1 MTTRKTSTGHT
12 LTHRL
17 SQPLWL
23 HVGGQAETIDT
34 IPDAEIVAFARSL
47 GLAWSGEIVDES
59 TLLLE
64 IPEGAVSALRREAAE
79 AGDMEQVAICDAAI
93 EGDAEAAI
101 DCARVI
107 AEAAAQEVRS

>member
-1 MTTRKTSTGHT
+1 MTTRKTTTGHT

-17 SQPLWL
+17 NQPLWL
-23 HVGGQAETIDT
+23 HVGGQTETMDS
-34 IPDAEIVAFARSL
+34 IPDAEIEAFVREL

-64 IPEGAVSALRREAAE
+64 IPEGALPALRREAAE
-79 AGDMEQVAICDAAI
+79 AGDLEQVAICDAAI

-107 AEAAAQEVRS
+107 AEAKAVRS